1 MRDEHQHQHHKNLSD
16 ILSQLIVLL
25 EKQELEQALVE
36 KQHTPHQD
44 LVQSLVKKKNVTQL
58 QQKVQQLH
66 PADVAFI
73 LERLPLNQRKKIW
86 DLVNVEHYGAIL
98 LEVSDGVR
106 ESLIADM
113 AEHEIIVA
121 AKHLDSDEIADL
133 VPDLPRDIVFDLLTS
148 LDSENRDQVQKV
160 MIFPEGTAG
169 ALMDF
174 DMVMVRED
182 VTIEV
187 VLRYLRWRKQIPP
200 QTDQLFVVDSHSQL
214 KGLLPLHD
222 LITHPLE
229 KTVAEVMMREP
240 IFFYTNDALR
250 EVAEVFERYDLISA
264 PVVNSHQQL
273 VGCIGIDVVLD
284 FVNEQSQKE
293 KFNQVGLH
301 EEEDLFAP
309 IWKSGRNRWVWLAL
323 NLMTAFIASR
333 VIGLFEDTIGQLV
346 ALATLMPIVAS
357 IGGNTGN
364 QTAALIIRG
373 LALKQI
379 NGSNFKH
386 LIVKELGISLMN
398 GLLWG
403 AVVGLFAYLIYQNIV
418 LAGLIFSAMILNLLI
433 AALAGVFIPMGLHK
447 VGRDPVMGSSVML
460 TAITDSMGFFIF
472 LGLATL
478 FI

>member
-16 ILSQLIVLL
+16 ILSQVVFLL
-25 EKQELEQALVE
+25 EKQELEQALVN
-36 KQHTPHQD
+36 KQHTPRQN
-44 LVQSLVKKKNVTQL
+44 LVQSLVKRKNVTQL

-73 LERLPLNQRKKIW
+73 LERLPLNQRKRIW
-86 DLVNVEHYGAIL
+86 DLVKVEHHGAIL
-98 LEVSDGVR
+98 LEVPDGVR
-106 ESLIADM
+106 ETLIAEM
-113 AEHEIIVA
+113 AKHEIIVA
-121 AKHLDSDEIADL
+121 AKQLDSDEIADL
-133 VPDLPRDIVFDLLTS
+133 VPDLPQNTVFDLLNS
-148 LDSENRDQVQKV
+148 LDSEHRDEVQKV
-160 MIFPEGTAG
+160 MVFPEDTVG

-174 DMVMVRED
+174 DIVTIRED
-182 VTIEV
+182 VTLEV
-187 VLRYLRWRKQIPP
+187 VLRHLRWRKQIPP
-200 QTDQLFVVDSHSQL
+200 QTDQLFIVDKHGSL

-229 KTVAEVMMREP
+229 KTVNEVMSTEP
-240 IFFYTNDALR
+240 IFFYTNDQLR
-250 EVAEVFERYDLISA
+250 EVPEVFERYDLISA
-264 PVVNSHQQL
+264 PVVNSHHQL
-273 VGCIGIDVVLD
+273 VGCLGIDVVLD

-293 KFNQVGLH
+293 KFNQVGLD

-309 IWKSGRNRWVWLAL
+309 VWKSGRNRWAWLAL
-323 NLMTAFIASR
+323 NLMTAFVASR
-333 VIGLFEDTIGQLV
+333 VIGLFEETIGQLV

-364 QTAALIIRG
+364 QTVALIIRG

-379 NGSNFKH
+379 NSSNFSH
-386 LIVKELGISLMN
+386 LLFKELAISLMN

-403 AVVGLFAYLIYQNIV
+403 LIVGLFAYLIYQQIV
-418 LAGLIFSAMILNLLI
+418 LAGLIFAAMILNLLI

-447 VGRDPVMGSSVML
+447 FGRDPVMGSSVML

-472 LGLATL
+472 LGLAAL

>member
-1 MRDEHQHQHHKNLSD
+1 
-16 ILSQLIVLL
+16 
-25 EKQELEQALVE
+25 
-36 KQHTPHQD
+36 
-44 LVQSLVKKKNVTQL
+44 
-58 QQKVQQLH
+58 
-66 PADVAFI
+66 
-73 LERLPLNQRKKIW
+73 
-86 DLVNVEHYGAIL
+86 
-98 LEVSDGVR
+98 
-106 ESLIADM
+106 M